1 MSHSGADPARI
12 LHIWDTRVD
21 SGINI
26 DDLLEKAPVVQKAV
40 SRVLVRQGNQK
51 SLVQTCQHQ
60 LDQIISPFPTNP
72 FARQFSKMRFRN
84 LIKQEIATFNPDLIF
99 FHFGQTAA
107 TYIKLA
113 MKSKKPFVVALYG
126 HDISV
131 AIRKLRWRI
140 KYRIFAKTE
149 GRYLVLAEDVRQ
161 RVLDLGVRDSK
172 ISIYNWPLDI
182 GPYLSVQR
190 SPKSEKLRITIP
202 GRLVEKKGHIYLF
215 QALRLLN
222 DRHIPVEL
230 TVIGYGD
237 KKDYVKIAEDLNIM
251 DQIRWVDTT
260 DATIK
265 GEFDKIYSQILQD
278 SDLVV
283 LPCTTSSEGDDEAGP
298 ALVLCLAQAA
308 GVPVLTTAFRGHE
321 ISIADGI
328 TGLIANEA
336 DAEDLAEKIIWSI
349 ENPDAVRK
357 IADAGKEEV
366 RHIFDLDSSVHA
378 IYELVTKDLANRS

>member
-1 MSHSGADPARI
+1 MVEPKSHEKI

-26 DDLLEKAPVVQKAV
+26 DDLLERAPVIQKSL

-51 SLVQTCQHQ
+51 ALAQSCQHQ
-60 LDQIISPFPTNP
+60 LDQIVSPYPKSII
-72 FARQFSKMRFRN
+72 ARQISKIRFRKR
-84 LIKQEIATFNPDLIF
+84 IEQEISNFNPDLIF

-107 TYIKLA
+107 TYINLA
-113 MKSKKPFVVALYG
+113 VKSKKPFVVALYG

-140 KYRIFAKTE
+140 KYRIFAKTD

-161 RVLDLGVRDSK
+161 RVLDLGVLDSK
-172 ISIYNWPLDI
+172 ISIYNWPLDLR
-182 GPYLSVQR
+182 PYLSVKHGQ
-190 SPKSEKLRITIP
+190 KSDKLRITIP

-215 QALRLLN
+215 QAVRLLK

-237 KKDYVKIAEDLNIM
+237 KKEYVKIAEELEIM
-251 DQIRWVDTT
+251 DQIRWIDTT
-260 DATIK
+260 EATIK
-265 GEFDKIYSQILQD
+265 GEFDKIYSQILENT
-278 SDLVV
+278 DLVA
-283 LPCTTSSEGDDEAGP
+283 LPCITSSEGDNEAGP

-321 ISIADGI
+321 ISIEDGV
-328 TGLIANEA
+328 TGLIAKEGNP
-336 DAEDLAEKIIWSI
+336 EDLVNKIIWSI
-349 ENPDAVRK
+349 ENTETVKK
-357 IADAGKEEV
+357 IANAAKEHV
-366 RHIFDLDSSVHA
+366 RRIFDLDSSVNA
-378 IYELVTKDLANRS
+378 IYEIVTRDIASRS